1 MKFGLRELVLLA
13 VLLAM
18 PVASFFLVFQP
29 QNAAID
35 RAQGEIEHKE
45 RLLDQLR
52 VESSRNDDL
61 RRANEEIQT
70 RIADIEARLPSNK
83 EVDRIIRQV
92 SQVAIGAGLAS
103 PAMKNAKPVEAAL
116 YWEQPLELESQGDF
130 KGFYRFLIELERLPR
145 ITRIPDMKL
154 KRRPGEN
161 GRMDIDFTLSIY
173 FQQDGSTP

>member
-13 VLLAM
+13 VLLAV
-18 PVASFFLVFQP
+18 PVASYFFVFQP
-29 QNAAID
+29 QNASIH
-35 RAQGEIEHKE
+35 RAQSEIDHKE
-45 RLLDQLR
+45 QLLDQLR
-52 VESSRNDDL
+52 LETARSDDL

-83 EVDRIIRQV
+83 EVDRIVRQV
-92 SQVAIGAGLAS
+92 SEVAIRAGLEP
-103 PAMKNAKPVEAAL
+103 PAMKNAKPVEAAM
-116 YWEQPLELESQGDF
+116 YWEQPLEMTSRGDF

-145 ITRIPDMKL
+145 ITRIPDMQL

-161 GRMDIDFTLSIY
+161 GRMDIEFTLSIY